1 MSNYSVAPLEKLVE
15 QFERMPGI
23 GAKTAQ
29 RLAYFVLN
37 LPKSQAEEFANAI
50 MDAHTK
56 IKYCKVCCNL
66 TDKELCPVCRS
77 EARDKST
84 ICVVETPRDA
94 AALENTH
101 EYKGVYHVLHGAISP
116 LNDVGP
122 DRLSIKELLAR
133 MGTDNGVKEVIMA
146 TNATVE
152 GDATAM
158 YLSRLLKPMGIKVTR
173 LAYGIPV
180 GGDLEYAD
188 ENTLARALEG
198 RNEL

>member
-1 MSNYSVAPLEKLVE
+1 MSAYSVAPLEKLVE
-15 QFERMPGI
+15 QFEKMPGI

-66 TDKELCPVCRS
+66 TDQELCPVCRNV
-77 EARDKST
+77 ARDNSV

-94 AALENTH
+94 SALENTH

-122 DRLSIKELLAR
+122 DQLSIKELLAR
-133 MGTDNGVKEVIMA
+133 VGSDSPVKEVIMA